1 MDLQSLVNLAFG
13 IILTGL
19 GWFGR
24 QLWDAVKEL
33 RSDLHKIETELP
45 RQYVTREEFRHEIQ
59 ELKDICKEIFRKI
72 DDLRDKIDDL
82 RDRRPQL

>member
-1 MDLQSLVNLAFG
+1 MDPQSLIILVFG

-33 RSDLHKIETELP
+33 RTDLHKIESEIP
-45 RQYVTREEFRHEIQ
+45 KVYVAKEEFRHDIQ
-59 ELKDICKEIFRKI
+59 EIKQICNEIFRKI
-72 DDLRDKIDDL
+72 DDLRDRKADK
-82 RDRRPQL
+82 

>member
-1 MDLQSLVNLAFG
+1 MDPQSLINLAFG

-33 RSDLHKIETELP
+33 RTDLHKIESEIP
-45 RQYVTREEFRHEIQ
+45 KVYVPKEEFRHDIQ
-59 ELKDICKEIFRKI
+59 ELKHICNEIFRKI
-72 DDLRDKIDDL
+72 DDLRDRKADK
-82 RDRRPQL
+82 